1 MADAGPSEAERQGQ
15 LRWGTAAGRGALLAT
30 VLGSSLTFLSATS
43 INIALPALARDL
55 DVGVAALQWTVNAY
69 TLTLAALVLLGG
81 SLGDRFGRRRM
92 FIVGTVWLTVTSLL
106 CGIAPDSNTL
116 IVARALQGIGGA
128 LLTPASLA
136 ILQSSFVPEDR
147 SRAVGA
153 WSGLAGVATAIGPL
167 VGGWMVELWS
177 WRLIFLV
184 NLPLA
189 VVVLVAAVR
198 YLPETRDPGPAPRLD
213 HLGAALAAVGLGAI
227 TATLT
232 ALGGGG
238 LSPPMFLV
246 GLLGVA
252 AIAGF
257 VVVERR
263 SSHPMVP
270 PAIFRSRQ
278 FTGANLVTLVVY
290 GVLGGA
296 FFVLTLQLQVV
307 LGYSAVGAGAAE
319 LPITVLM
326 LLLSARAGALA
337 ERIGPRLP
345 MTVGPVIV
353 AAGLLLLSGVDA
365 DSTYWTGVLP
375 GMCVLGLGLSA
386 TVAPLTATVLAAV
399 DPKLVGVASGVNNA
413 VARAAGLLTV
423 AA

>member
-1 MADAGPSEAERQGQ
+1 
-15 LRWGTAAGRGALLAT
+15 
-30 VLGSSLTFLSATS
+30 
-43 INIALPALARDL
+43 
-55 DVGVAALQWTVNAY
+55 
-69 TLTLAALVLLGG
+69 
-81 SLGDRFGRRRM
+81 
-92 FIVGTVWLTVTSLL
+92 
-106 CGIAPDSNTL
+106 
-116 IVARALQGIGGA
+116 
-128 LLTPASLA
+128 
-136 ILQSSFVPEDR
+136 
-147 SRAVGA
+147 VGA

-232 ALGGGG
+232 ALGGGA
-238 LSPPMFLV
+238 LSPTMFLV

-345 MTVGPVIV
+345 MTIGPIIV
-353 AAGLLLLSGVDA
+353 AAGLLLLSGIDA
-365 DSTYWTGVLP
+365 DSSYLTGVLP
-375 GMCVLGLGLSA
+375 GVFVLGLGLSA
-386 TVAPLTATVLAAV
+386 TVAPLTATLLAAV
-399 DPKLVGVASGVNNA
+399 DPSLVGVASGVNNA

-423 AA
+423 AALPAVAGLTGDALETPAVFNEGFVVAMQVTAVLAVLGGLVAWLTISNRLADAESSCPSSKLDARFHCSLDGTPPASPADAARVRAS